1 MCKHIS
7 PEKSTA
13 QCAKVINLLV
23 FTVFTQEKRFNDNA
37 DFDIGSLGS

>member
-1 MCKHIS
+1 MINKNIL
-7 PEKSTA
+7 K
-13 QCAKVINLLV
+13 KNLLV